1 MLFAIYCIAAF
12 PAFALGAQQVPLT
25 DQTAS
30 PFTESF
36 DKLVK
41 QNLEK
46 WHTPGLAIA
55 VIQGEDTFSKV

>member
-1 MLFAIYCIAAF
+1 MLFSIYCIATF
-12 PAFALGAQQVPLT
+12 PAFALGAQQIPLT
-25 DQTAS
+25 DHTAS

-36 DKLVK
+36 DKLVN